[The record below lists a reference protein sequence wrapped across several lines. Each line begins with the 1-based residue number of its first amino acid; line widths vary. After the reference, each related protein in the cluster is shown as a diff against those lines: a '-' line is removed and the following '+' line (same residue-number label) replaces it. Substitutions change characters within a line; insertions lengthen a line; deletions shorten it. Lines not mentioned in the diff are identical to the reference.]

1 MVTYPSVFLPLI
13 RLGASVTTL
22 PATTLELEL
31 QAKLAAAQAQIN
43 ALMEQRDKQQEGG
56 FIEARNEMYRRMDAE
71 LWDQSILQDHLIFS
85 NFSGMDCVLSIYAK
99 YCYPQ

>member
-1 MVTYPSVFLPLI
+1 MVTYHSVFLPLI

-56 FIEARNEMYRRMDAE
+56 SLKPGMRCIAVWMQSCGTNPSYRT
-71 LWDQSILQDHLIFS
+71 I
-85 NFSGMDCVLSIYAK
+85 
-99 YCYPQ
+99 